1 LFFCEN
7 FIWRRV
13 NHSSSQRRNHSFF
26 SRASFKIFLQPS
38 DNKLCFFVVPVLEQ
52 VDDNIFLFHNR
63 VVTACPRYFL
73 ERVENLPKC
82 QSCLWFGGTAF
93 EK

>member
-1 LFFCEN
+1 
-7 FIWRRV
+7 
-13 NHSSSQRRNHSFF
+13 
-26 SRASFKIFLQPS
+26 
-38 DNKLCFFVVPVLEQ
+38 
-52 VDDNIFLFHNR
+52 VDDNIFFFHNR